1 MTEMHAITMRNRLRS
16 AFALAVWLFSL
27 TATVTANERITVFA
41 ASSLTTA
48 MDEIGAAFTRDT
60 GTEVVFSFAG
70 TGTLARQIEAGAP
83 ADVFVSA
90 DETWMTYVVESGAIR
105 ADTVRP
111 VAGNTL
117 VLVGP
122 SGEGSLPLSVE
133 AVAGRLG
140 ENRLSIADTETV
152 PAGRYAKAALQATRL
167 WQAVA
172 GQLAPMDNV
181 RVALASVA
189 RGDTPLGVVYG
200 SDAHVE
206 PKVEVVAVFPDDTHP
221 EIVYPAAMTIDGS
234 ERGQAFLEFL
244 TGSSAQAILTA
255 SGFAGIR
262 D

>member
-1 MTEMHAITMRNRLRS
+1 MHALAMRNRLQSIS
-16 AFALAVWLFSL
+16 ATVLLLFSL
-27 TATVTANERITVFA
+27 MASATANERVTVFA

-48 MDEIGAAFTRDT
+48 LDDIGAVFTRET

-90 DETWMTYVVESGAIR
+90 DETWMAYAVESGAVR
-105 ADTVRP
+105 ADTVRS
-111 VAGNTL
+111 VTGNSL
-117 VLVGP
+117 VLVG
-122 SGEGSLPLSVE
+122 SGGESSLSLS
-133 AVAGRLG
+133 AKTIADHLG
-140 ENRLSIADTETV
+140 ENRLAIADTETV
-152 PAGRYAKAALQATRL
+152 PAGRYAKAALQATGL
-167 WQAVA
+167 WRVVA
-172 GQLAPMDNV
+172 DRLAPMDNV

-206 PKVEVVAVFPDDTHP
+206 PKVQVLAIFPAETHP
-221 EIVYPAAMTIDGS
+221 EIVYPAALTTDGA
-234 ERGQAFLEFL
+234 ERGRAFLDFL
-244 TGSSAQAILTA
+244 TGSKAQSILTD

>member
-1 MTEMHAITMRNRLRS
+1 MHAITMLNQRRS
-16 AFALAVWLFSL
+16 AFAIAVWLFSL
-27 TATVTANERITVFA
+27 TATVAANEGITVFA

-48 MDEIGAAFTRDT
+48 MDEIGATFTRDT
-60 GTEVVFSFAG
+60 GTKVVFSFAG

-105 ADTVRP
+105 AGTVRP

-122 SGEGSLPLSVE
+122 SGESSLLLSAE
-133 AVAGRLG
+133 SVADRLG
-140 ENRLSIADTETV
+140 ENRLAIADTETV
-152 PAGRYAKAALQATRL
+152 PAGRYAKAALRATGL
-167 WQAVA
+167 WPAVA
-172 GQLAPMDNV
+172 DQLAPMDNV

-206 PKVEVVAVFPDDTHP
+206 PKVQVVAVFPADSHP
-221 EIVYPAAMTIDGS
+221 EIVYPAAMTTDGS
-234 ERGQAFLEFL
+234 DLGQAFLEFL
-244 TGSSAQAILTA
+244 TGPSAQAILTA